1 MVTTPAR
8 HGVAVIGVP
17 LDAPDLD
24 GLGRADPFDQLLE
37 VNRFPVVVETPRGLL
52 APSTCTTLVS
62 DGESRAAFA
71 SDSSCLTD

>member
-1 MVTTPAR
+1 VVNVVTTPAR

-24 GLGRADPFDQLLE
+24 SLGRADPIDQLLE

-52 APSTCTTLVS
+52 AL
-62 DGESRAAFA
+62 
-71 SDSSCLTD
+71 

>member
-1 MVTTPAR
+1 VVNVVTTPAR

-52 APSTCTTLVS
+52 ALAHA
-62 DGESRAAFA
+62 RRW
-71 SDSSCLTD
+71 

>member
-1 MVTTPAR
+1 VVNVVTTPAR

-52 APSTCTTLVS
+52 AL
-62 DGESRAAFA
+62 
-71 SDSSCLTD
+71 